1 MPGFCSGTEIHPFL
15 SISGIFEDGY
25 RFLMLLMLFSN
36 LFDVDLRDDFFGS
49 NTWDTQ
55 RDLHPSTDH
64 CCCCFRWS
72 CYTLNVQG
80 YIQNFG
86 EVMFKIPQL
95 KETCHLIKVVFFF
108 FRRFTWILCWK
119 TPSKYLRWG
128 FAAPVSKPRFLQPAR
143 TEEPDKIPGKGD
155 CLERWTKNCCL
166 FRCVPVYVLYI
177 YLYLST
183 SICKTCYL
191 ESIL

>member
-108 FRRFTWILCWK
+108 RRFTWILCWK

-177 YLYLST
+177 YTY
-183 SICKTCYL
+183 IFQHQFARHA
-191 ESIL
+191 I